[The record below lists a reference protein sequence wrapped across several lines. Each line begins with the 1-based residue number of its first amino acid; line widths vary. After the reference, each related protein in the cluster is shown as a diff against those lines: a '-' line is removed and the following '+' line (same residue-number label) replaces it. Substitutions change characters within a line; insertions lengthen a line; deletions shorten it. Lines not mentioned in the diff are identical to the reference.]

1 MPGAGKTVVS
11 EIIRKKGIPT
21 ISMGDII
28 REEAEIRNIKPTANN
43 LGQLMIEMRKTM
55 GANII
60 AVRCIEKIKKINSD
74 RILVEG
80 VRNLEEVEEF
90 KKVGEVITIAVHA
103 SPKTRFKRLISRGRD
118 DDPKTWKEFQE
129 RDFRELEV
137 GIGKVI
143 ALADKV
149 IINEGTIEELEKNT
163 FKILEE
169 VAV

>member
-11 EIIRKKGIPT
+11 EIIRKKDIPT

-43 LGQLMIEMRKTM
+43 LGQLMMEMRKTM

-60 AVRCIEKIKKINSD
+60 AVRCIEKIKKISSD

-103 SPKTRFKRLISRGRD
+103 SPKTRFKRLISRGRN
-118 DDPKTWKEFQE
+118 DDPKTWNEFQE

-143 ALADKV
+143 ALADKI

-169 VAV
+169 VAA